1 MASKLFDE
9 KTQYLKGFRIRIYPT
24 ESQSKL
30 IDTRI
35 DLGIAIYNW
44 TIEQEIN
51 QYNLYKSGESDKK
64 FLSYFDMINK
74 FTDFRKENPWV
85 LDIPYGSGCLSIRRA
100 VDAFK
105 MFFRNHTRFP
115 RFKSKKHLR
124 KMSYGIR
131 HDTMYFDRN
140 MLRVEGFPRGE
151 MIYTKWDSGFDG
163 YYKSSN
169 RPKYYSPTITKD
181 NMGRYFISFCLLKE
195 KEPKIYESEYS
206 NPIGIDLNVADRFV
220 CSNGYRSGSPNL
232 TRLKKRLSNAE
243 KSVQQDIER
252 RKKEARTKSVE
263 YSSIECSKRAI
274 KRLNKRRKIQNRI
287 DNIVENFIQQETCK
301 IIKMNPTCVVME
313 DLSVTDMDKNR
324 KVAKKIHYSNFS
336 RCITVMSNKCNKYN
350 IPFKLAHPRF
360 PSSQLCSRCGSR
372 KKIYSSKVY
381 ICPKCG
387 MRMDRDLNAA
397 KNLEKLAF

>member
-1 MASKLFDE
+1 M
-9 KTQYLKGFRIRIYPT
+9 
-24 ESQSKL
+24 
-30 IDTRI
+30 
-35 DLGIAIYNW
+35 
-44 TIEQEIN
+44 
-51 QYNLYKSGESDKK
+51 
-64 FLSYFDMINK
+64 
-74 FTDFRKENPWV
+74 
-85 LDIPYGSGCLSIRRA
+85 
-100 VDAFK
+100 
-105 MFFRNHTRFP
+105 
-115 RFKSKKHLR
+115 
-124 KMSYGIR
+124 
-131 HDTMYFDRN
+131 
-140 MLRVEGFPRGE
+140 
-151 MIYTKWDSGFDG
+151 
-163 YYKSSN
+163 
-169 RPKYYSPTITKD
+169 
-181 NMGRYFISFCLLKE
+181 
-195 KEPKIYESEYS
+195 
-206 NPIGIDLNVADRFV
+206 
-220 CSNGYRSGSPNL
+220 
-232 TRLKKRLSNAE
+232 SNAE

-301 IIKMNPTCVVME
+301 IIKMNPTYVVME
-313 DLSVTDMDKNR
+313 DLSVTDMDKNK

-360 PSSQLCSRCGSR
+360 PSSQLCSCCGSR